1 MEDKE
6 NAYPYVTRP
15 KERSM
20 SKRKPLA
27 ILFDLSA
34 NESNSEKLRKFYKYH
49 GGKTIAE
56 FEKLNACSSVSY
68 YDSITAERKARKN
81 EVIKGI
87 PATNSSNVVKKSE
100 VKPKKNE
107 KVYKY
112 HDRKTIAESEKLN
125 TNSNF
130 CYEPVKVED
139 KIKKKVTIVKNVQ
152 ATNLSNLFTKL
163 TSEKHKSKSLR
174 L

>member
-20 SKRKPLA
+20 AKRKPLA
-27 ILFDLSA
+27 ILFDVNA

-87 PATNSSNVVKKSE
+87 PATNFSNVVK
-100 VKPKKNE
+100 NL
-107 KVYKY
+107 
-112 HDRKTIAESEKLN
+112 KLN
-125 TNSNF
+125 LKR
-130 CYEPVKVED
+130 VK
-139 KIKKKVTIVKNVQ
+139 KFINITIG
-152 ATNLSNLFTKL
+152 
-163 TSEKHKSKSLR
+163 R